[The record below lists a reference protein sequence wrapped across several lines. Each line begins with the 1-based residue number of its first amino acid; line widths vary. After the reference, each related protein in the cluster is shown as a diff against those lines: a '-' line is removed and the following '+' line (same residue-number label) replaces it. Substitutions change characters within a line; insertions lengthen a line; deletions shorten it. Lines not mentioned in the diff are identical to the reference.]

1 MDDNLNLTFEKKLW
15 RGRAVLNYLNTR
27 SNRCLLDK
35 GCEWVGKKISLEL
48 NEIYLF
54 QILEVTFE
62 EKAPRKEAIE
72 NILGTLR
79 GMEGIS
85 FIYLIL
91 GDVSGVKFYFGAA
104 RDKSYPNHKMP
115 FSVHD
120 LEQDILTPSLKGN
133 FRGSK
138 ISEVNLAEKKII
150 LDRIKNAA
158 SFGILEGVPSVD
170 EKNENFQGTD
180 RLIDVMQGDEFGLA
194 VIATP
199 YTDAETDELEQQL
212 FALSDSLMPL
222 ARHTIQRSTS
232 SGKSRNDGRN
242 FSYAKQA
249 GDSTQH
255 SESESYTRSDTTNH
269 DERRDES
276 NQIQNSS
283 GRSTNEQTSKSKN
296 FNKSKGDRDT
306 ESSGNGSSENHSVQ
320 NQRNDSSSVS
330 SSKSTATSNSFSESK
345 SYRNDASDNRSKNI
359 SKNLTRGNSVTESE
373 NISLSEQMESE
384 SKSATDWLNYI
395 DKVLMPRLDHGRGKG
410 IFLCCSYLFAER
422 RTTLYRLA
430 NTAISLYSGSAGNKS
445 ALFFNDLTDKK
456 DDLDC
461 IHALKNLQIPVALR
475 EDKADFPA
483 AGLSRHEKNKL
494 AYCGSWLSAN
504 ELGLLAG
511 LPQKEVVGLR
521 LREEVEFGLNVEKV
535 PAEYALEL
543 GHLVQSGE
551 VKKNISVCL
560 DKRDFDKHAF
570 ISGVTGSGKTTT
582 CQNIL
587 TGWGEA
593 FLVIEPAKT
602 EYRSLKEHCPDLLFF
617 TPGLPDAAP
626 FFLNP
631 FELFPNEKISARAD
645 MLKAT
650 FEASFAMEA
659 AIPQILEAAIYRAYE
674 NKGWHVGT
682 NTWRGGDPF
691 ADGVYAFPTL
701 SDFVKATKEITQEQG
716 FDERL
721 KNDYLGSINARLEGL
736 MVGAKG
742 QMFNTARSIN
752 FLELI
757 KRRVVIEL
765 EEIRSSSEKSLLMGF
780 ILTNLLQAVKHCH
793 SLDKNFRHITLI
805 EEAHRLLSRY
815 LPGDNLNKKQGVEVF
830 TDMLA
835 EVRKYGESL
844 IIVDQIPDKMTPEV
858 LKNTNTKII
867 HKLFAQDDKDA
878 VGNTMALNDEQK
890 AFLSNL
896 PPGRAVMFSQ
906 GWTKAI
912 QLQIEEKISSERK
925 EVDVAE
931 IRRAAMNYYL
941 EPENLRRGILRGLE
955 KLSYVDEE
963 ILTNYLELLQSGDLI
978 LKTYVKYLNDG
989 AAGQRSNSD
998 DVKRFA
1004 DFAEGIRRAAKKFG
1018 VKLLETYLC
1027 ANAYSEPNDDFDKNL
1042 REVLKKIIDDEKIT
1056 MSVINNNITRLS

>member
-1 MDDNLNLTFEKKLW
+1 MDDKAFEQKLQ
-15 RGRAVLNYLNTR
+15 RGREVLRYLNAR
-27 SNRCLLDK
+27 SNRRLIDK
-35 GCEWVGKKISLEL
+35 GNEWVGKNLSLAL
-48 NEIYLF
+48 NEVYLF
-54 QILEVTFE
+54 QIEEVTFE

-79 GMEGIS
+79 GMEGVS

-91 GDVSGVKFYFGAA
+91 GDASGVKFYFGAA
-104 RDKSYPNHKMP
+104 RDKAYPNHKMP

-120 LEQDILTPSLKGN
+120 LEQDILMPSMIGN

-138 ISEVNLAEKKII
+138 VSEIKLNDKRAI
-150 LDRIKNAA
+150 LDKIQNAA
-158 SFGILEGVPSVD
+158 SFGMLEGVPSVD
-170 EKNENFQGTD
+170 EKNENFQGAD

-199 YTDAETDELEQQL
+199 YTEAETDELERSL
-212 FALSDSLMPL
+212 FELSDALMPV
-222 ARHTIQRSTS
+222 ARHTIQRSTA
-232 SGKSRNDGRN
+232 SGKNRNEGRN
-242 FSYAKQA
+242 FSYAKQT
-249 GDSTQH
+249 GDSAQR
-255 SESESYTRSDTTNH
+255 SDSESYSESDTTNN

-276 NQIQNSS
+276 NQVQASENN
-283 GRSTNEQTSKSKN
+283 STNEQHSDGSSYSKREGDRDSTTADNSKSGGNSFQHQTGTSTSVSASKSTTTSN
-296 FNKSKGDRDT
+296 SFNKSKT
-306 ESSGNGSSENHSVQ
+306 F
-320 NQRNDSSSVS
+320 RNDT
-330 SSKSTATSNSFSESK
+330 STA
-345 SYRNDASDNRSKNI
+345 RSKNI
-359 SKNLTRGNSVTESE
+359 SANLTRARTDVTSE
-373 NISLSEQMESE
+373 NFSLSEQIESE
-384 SKSATDWLNYI
+384 SKSAVDWLNYI

-410 IFLCCSYLFAER
+410 IFLCCSYLFASK

-430 NTAISLYSGSAGNKS
+430 NMAISLYSGAAGNKS
-445 ALFFNDLTDKK
+445 ALTFHDLTDNQS
-456 DDLDC
+456 DGDC
-461 IHALKNLQIPVALR
+461 VHALKNLQIPVALR
-475 EDKADFPA
+475 GDTATFPA
-483 AGLSRHEKNKL
+483 AGLSRHERKNL
-494 AYCGSWLSAN
+494 SYCGSWLSAK

-511 LPQKEVVGLR
+511 LPQKEVIGLR
-521 LREEVEFGLNVEKV
+521 LREEVEFGLNVELV
-535 PAEYALEL
+535 PAEHALEL

-551 VKKNISVCL
+551 VKKNIPVCL
-560 DKRDFDKHAF
+560 NKQDFDKHAF

-587 TGWGEA
+587 TGWGGA

-602 EYRSLKEHCPDLLFF
+602 EYRSLKEACPDLLFF

-631 FELFPNEKISARAD
+631 FELFPGEKISARAD

-674 NKGWHVGT
+674 DKGWHIGT
-682 NTWRGGDPF
+682 NTWQGGDPF

-701 SDFVKATKEITQEQG
+701 SDFVKATREITQAQG

-736 MVGAKG
+736 LVGAKG

-752 FLELI
+752 FLSLV

-793 SLDKNFRHITLI
+793 ALNKTFRHITLV

-815 LPGDNLNKKQGVEVF
+815 VPGDNLNKKQGVEVF

-835 EVRKYGESL
+835 EVRKYGECL

-878 VGNTMALNDEQK
+878 VGNTMALSDEQK
-890 AFLSNL
+890 SFLSNL
-896 PPGRAVMFSQ
+896 TPGRAVMFSQ

-912 QLQIEEKISSERK
+912 QLQVEEKVSSERA
-925 EVDVAE
+925 EVDVSE
-931 IRRAAMNYYL
+931 IRQAALQYYL
-941 EPENLRRGILRGLE
+941 EPENLRRGILRGVERLND
-955 KLSYVDEE
+955 VDEE
-963 ILTNYLELLQSGDLI
+963 ILTRYLELMLSGDKF
-978 LKTYVKYLNDG
+978 LKPYLEYLNRG
-989 AAGQRSNSD
+989 SAGERSKPK
-998 DVKRFA
+998 DVKKFA
-1004 DFAEGIRRAAKKFG
+1004 DFTAAIRDAAKTFG
-1018 VKLLETYLC
+1018 GALVATYLC
-1027 ANAYSEPNDDFDKNL
+1027 VNAYSDANDDREIFL
-1042 REVLKKIIDDEKIT
+1042 REVLDKIICDDDVT

>member
-1 MDDNLNLTFEKKLW
+1 MDDKAFEQKLQ
-15 RGRAVLNYLNTR
+15 RGREVLRYLNAR
-27 SNRCLLDK
+27 SNRRLIDK
-35 GCEWVGKKISLEL
+35 GNEWVGKNLSLAL
-48 NEIYLF
+48 NEVYLF
-54 QILEVTFE
+54 QIEEVTFE

-79 GMEGIS
+79 GMEGVS

-91 GDVSGVKFYFGAA
+91 GDASGVKFYFGAA

-120 LEQDILTPSLKGN
+120 LEQDILMPSMIGN

-138 ISEVNLAEKKII
+138 VSEVKLNDKRAI
-150 LDRIKNAA
+150 LDKIRNAA
-158 SFGILEGVPSVD
+158 SFGMMEGVPSVD
-170 EKNENFQGTD
+170 EKNETFQGTD

-199 YTDAETDELEQQL
+199 YTDAETDELERNL
-212 FALSDSLMPL
+212 FELSDALMPV
-222 ARHTIQRSTS
+222 ARHTIQRSTG
-232 SGKSRNDGRN
+232 SGKNRNEGRN
-242 FSYAKQA
+242 FSYAKQT
-249 GDSTQH
+249 GDSAQH
-255 SESESYTRSDTTNH
+255 SDSESYSENDTTNN

-276 NQIQNSS
+276 NQVQASENN
-283 GRSTNEQTSKSKN
+283 STNEQHSDGSSYSKREGDRDSTTADNSKSGGTSFQHQTGTSTSVSASTSKTTSN
-296 FNKSKGDRDT
+296 SFNKSKT
-306 ESSGNGSSENHSVQ
+306 F
-320 NQRNDSSSVS
+320 RNDT
-330 SSKSTATSNSFSESK
+330 STA
-345 SYRNDASDNRSKNI
+345 RSKNI
-359 SKNLTRGNSVTESE
+359 SANLTRARTDVTSE
-373 NISLSEQMESE
+373 NFSLSEQIESE
-384 SKSATDWLNYI
+384 SKSAVDWLNYI

-410 IFLCCSYLFAER
+410 IFLCCSYLFASK

-430 NTAISLYSGSAGNKS
+430 NMAISLYSGAAGNKS
-445 ALFFNDLTDKK
+445 ALTFHDLTDNQS
-456 DDLDC
+456 DGDC
-461 IHALKNLQIPVALR
+461 VHALKNLQIPVALR
-475 EDKADFPA
+475 GDTATFPA
-483 AGLSRHEKNKL
+483 AGLSRHERKNL
-494 AYCGSWLSAN
+494 SYCGSWLSAK

-511 LPQKEVVGLR
+511 LPQKEVIGLR
-521 LREEVEFGLNVEKV
+521 LREEVEFGLNVEPV
-535 PAEYALEL
+535 PAEHALEL

-551 VKKNISVCL
+551 VKENIPVCL

-587 TGWGEA
+587 TGWGGA

-602 EYRSLKEHCPDLLFF
+602 EYRSLKEACPDLLFF

-631 FELFPNEKISARAD
+631 FELFPGEKISARAD

-674 NKGWHVGT
+674 DKGWHIGT

-701 SDFVKATKEITQEQG
+701 SDFVKATREITQAQG

-736 MVGAKG
+736 LVGAKG

-752 FLELI
+752 FLSLV

-793 SLDKNFRHITLI
+793 AVNKNFRHITLV

-815 LPGDNLNKKQGVEVF
+815 VPGDNLNKKQGVEVF

-835 EVRKYGESL
+835 EVRKYGECL

-878 VGNTMALNDEQK
+878 VGNTMALSDEQK
-890 AFLSNL
+890 SFLSNL
-896 PPGRAVMFSQ
+896 PPGRSVMFSQ

-912 QLQIEEKISSERK
+912 QLQVEEKVSSERA
-925 EVDVAE
+925 EVDVSE
-931 IRRAAMNYYL
+931 IRQAALRYYL
-941 EPENLRRGILRGLE
+941 EPENLRRGILRGVERLND
-955 KLSYVDEE
+955 VDEE
-963 ILTNYLELLQSGDLI
+963 ILTRYLELMLSGDKF
-978 LKTYVKYLNDG
+978 LKPYLEYLNRG
-989 AAGQRSNSD
+989 SAGERSKPE
-998 DVKRFA
+998 DVKKFA
-1004 DFAEGIRRAAKKFG
+1004 DFTVAIRDAAKAFG
-1018 VKLLETYLC
+1018 GEMIAAYLC
-1027 ANAYSEPNDDFDKNL
+1027 ANAYSDTNEARENFL
-1042 REVLKKIIDDEKIT
+1042 RDVLDKIIGDDGVS

>member
-1 MDDNLNLTFEKKLW
+1 
-15 RGRAVLNYLNTR
+15 
-27 SNRCLLDK
+27 
-35 GCEWVGKKISLEL
+35 
-48 NEIYLF
+48 
-54 QILEVTFE
+54 
-62 EKAPRKEAIE
+62 
-72 NILGTLR
+72 
-79 GMEGIS
+79 
-85 FIYLIL
+85 
-91 GDVSGVKFYFGAA
+91 
-104 RDKSYPNHKMP
+104 MP

-120 LEQDILTPSLKGN
+120 LEQDILMPSMIGN

-138 ISEVNLAEKKII
+138 VSEVKLNDKRAI
-150 LDRIKNAA
+150 LDKIQNAA
-158 SFGILEGVPSVD
+158 SFGMMEGVPSVD

-199 YTDAETDELEQQL
+199 YTDAETDELERNL
-212 FALSDSLMPL
+212 FELSDALMPV
-222 ARHTIQRSTS
+222 ARHTIQRSTA
-232 SGKSRNDGRN
+232 SGKNHNEGRN
-242 FSYAKQA
+242 FSYAKQT
-249 GDSTQH
+249 GDSAQH
-255 SESESYTRSDTTNH
+255 SDSESYSESDTANS

-276 NQIQNSS
+276 NQVQASENN
-283 GRSTNEQTSKSKN
+283 STNKQHSDGSSYSKREGDKNSTTADNSKSDGTSFQHQTGKSTSVSASTGTTTSTSFSKSKT
-296 FNKSKGDRDT
+296 F
-306 ESSGNGSSENHSVQ
+306 
-320 NQRNDSSSVS
+320 RNDT
-330 SSKSTATSNSFSESK
+330 STG
-345 SYRNDASDNRSKNI
+345 RSKNI
-359 SKNLTRGNSVTESE
+359 SANLTRARTDVTSE
-373 NISLSEQMESE
+373 NFSLSEQIESE
-384 SKSATDWLNYI
+384 SKSAVDWLNYI

-410 IFLCCSYLFAER
+410 IFLCCSYLFAGK

-430 NTAISLYSGSAGNKS
+430 NMAISLYSGATGNKS
-445 ALFFNDLTDKK
+445 ALTFCDLTD
-456 DDLDC
+456 DDDDGDC
-461 IHALKNLQIPVALR
+461 VHALKNLQIPVALSVR
-475 EDKADFPA
+475 SEELGVRSYNDAKSTPNSYLLTPNFFAA
-483 AGLSRHEKNKL
+483 AGLSRHERKNL
-494 AYCGSWLSAN
+494 SYCGSWLSAK

-511 LPQKEVVGLR
+511 LPQKEVIGLR
-521 LREEVEFGLNVEKV
+521 LREEVEFGLNVEPV
-535 PAEYALEL
+535 PDEHALEL

-551 VKKNISVCL
+551 VKENIPVCL

-587 TGWGEA
+587 TGWGGA

-602 EYRSLKEHCPDLLFF
+602 EYRSLKDACPDLLFF

-631 FELFPNEKISARAD
+631 FELFPGEKISARAD

-674 NKGWHVGT
+674 DKGWHIGT
-682 NTWRGGDPF
+682 NTWRDGDPF

-701 SDFVKATKEITQEQG
+701 SDFVKATREITKAQG

-736 MVGAKG
+736 LVGAKG

-752 FLELI
+752 FLSLVT
-757 KRRVVIEL
+757 RRVVIEL

-793 SLDKNFRHITLI
+793 AVNKTFRHITLV

-815 LPGDNLNKKQGVEVF
+815 IPGDNLNKKQGVEVF

-835 EVRKYGESL
+835 EVRKYGECL

-878 VGNTMALNDEQK
+878 VGNTMALSDEQK
-890 AFLSNL
+890 SFLSNL

-912 QLQIEEKISSERK
+912 QLQVEEKVSSERR
-925 EVDVAE
+925 EVDNVD
-931 IRRAAMNYYL
+931 IRRTALQYYL
-941 EPENLRRGILRGLE
+941 EPENLRRGILRGVERLND
-955 KLSYVDEE
+955 VDEE
-963 ILTNYLELLQSGDLI
+963 ILTRYLELMQSGDKF
-978 LKTYVKYLNDG
+978 LKTYLEYLSAG
-989 AAGQRSNSD
+989 AAGESGNRGD
-998 DVKRFA
+998 AKKFA
-1004 DFAEGIRRAAKKFG
+1004 DFTAALRDAAKTFG
-1018 VKLLETYLC
+1018 GDLVATYLC
-1027 ANAYSEPNDDFDKNL
+1027 ANAYSDTDDEREKIL
-1042 REVLKKIIDDEKIT
+1042 RGVLDKIICDDDVT
-1056 MSVINNNITRLS
+1056 MSVINNNIMRLS

>member
-1 MDDNLNLTFEKKLW
+1 MDDKAFEQKLQ
-15 RGRAVLNYLNTR
+15 RGREVLRYLNAR
-27 SNRCLLDK
+27 SNRRLLDK
-35 GCEWVGKKISLEL
+35 GNEWVGKDISLAL
-48 NEIYLF
+48 NEVYLF
-54 QILEVTFE
+54 QIEEVTFE

-79 GMEGIS
+79 GMEGVS

-91 GDVSGVKFYFGAA
+91 GDASGVKFYFGAA
-104 RDKSYPNHKMP
+104 RDKAYPNHKMP

-120 LEQDILTPSLKGN
+120 LEQDILMPSMIGN

-138 ISEVNLAEKKII
+138 VSEVKLNDKRAI
-150 LDRIKNAA
+150 LDKIQNAA
-158 SFGILEGVPSVD
+158 SFGMLEGVPSVD
-170 EKNENFQGTD
+170 EKNENFQGAD
-180 RLIDVMQGDEFGLA
+180 RLIDVMQGDEFGFA

-199 YTDAETDELEQQL
+199 YTDAETDELERNL
-212 FALSDSLMPL
+212 FELSDALMPV
-222 ARHTIQRSTS
+222 ARHTIQRSTG
-232 SGKSRNDGRN
+232 SGKNRNEGKN
-242 FSYAKQA
+242 FSYAKQT
-249 GDSTQH
+249 GDSAQR
-255 SESESYTRSDTTNH
+255 SDSESYSESDTTNN

-276 NQIQNSS
+276 NQVQASENN
-283 GRSTNEQTSKSKN
+283 STNDQHSDGKSYSKREGDRDSTTADNSKSDGTSFQHQTGTSTSVSASTSKS
-296 FNKSKGDRDT
+296 
-306 ESSGNGSSENHSVQ
+306 
-320 NQRNDSSSVS
+320 
-330 SSKSTATSNSFSESK
+330 TSNSFSKSK
-345 SYRNDASDNRSKNI
+345 SFRNDTTESRSKNI
-359 SKNLTRGNSVTESE
+359 SANLTRARTDVTSE
-373 NISLSEQMESE
+373 NFSLSEQIESE
-384 SKSATDWLNYI
+384 SKSAVDWLNYI

-410 IFLCCSYLFAER
+410 IFLCCSYLFAGK

-430 NTAISLYSGSAGNKS
+430 NMAISLYSGAAGNKS
-445 ALFFNDLTDKK
+445 ALTFHDLTDSKG
-456 DDLDC
+456 DGDC
-461 IHALKNLQIPVALR
+461 VHALKNLQIPAALR
-475 EDKADFPA
+475 GDDATFPA
-483 AGLSRHEKNKL
+483 AGLSRHERKNL
-494 AYCGSWLSAN
+494 SYCGSWLSAK

-511 LPQKEVVGLR
+511 LPQKEVIGLR
-521 LREEVEFGLNVEKV
+521 LREEVEFGLNVEPV
-535 PAEYALEL
+535 PADDALEL

-551 VKKNISVCL
+551 VKKNIPVCL
-560 DKRDFDKHAF
+560 NKQDFDKHAF

-587 TGWGEA
+587 TGWGGA

-602 EYRSLKEHCPDLLFF
+602 EYRSLKDACPDLLFF

-631 FELFPNEKISARAD
+631 FELFPGEKISARAD

-674 NKGWHVGT
+674 NKGWHIGT
-682 NTWRGGDPF
+682 NTWQSGDPF

-701 SDFVKATKEITQEQG
+701 SDFVKATREITQAQG

-736 MVGAKG
+736 LVGAKG

-752 FLELI
+752 FLSLV

-780 ILTNLLQAVKHCH
+780 ILTNLLQAVKYCH
-793 SLDKNFRHITLI
+793 AVNKTFRHITLV

-815 LPGDNLNKKQGVEVF
+815 VPGDNLNKKQGVEVF

-835 EVRKYGESL
+835 EVRKYGECL

-878 VGNTMALNDEQK
+878 VGNTMALSDEQK
-890 AFLSNL
+890 SFLSNL
-896 PPGRAVMFSQ
+896 TPGRAVMFSQ

-912 QLQIEEKISSERK
+912 QLQVAEKVSSERR
-925 EVDVAE
+925 EVDNVD
-931 IRRAAMNYYL
+931 IRRTALQYYL
-941 EPENLRRGILRGLE
+941 EPENLRRGILRGVERLND
-955 KLSYVDEE
+955 VDEE
-963 ILTNYLELLQSGDLI
+963 ILTRYLELMQSGDKF
-978 LKTYVKYLNDG
+978 LKPYLEYLNRG
-989 AAGQRSNSD
+989 SAGERSKPE
-998 DVKRFA
+998 DVKKFA
-1004 DFAEGIRRAAKKFG
+1004 DFTAAIRDAAKTFG
-1018 VKLLETYLC
+1018 GEVVATYLC
-1027 ANAYSEPNDDFDKNL
+1027 ANAYSDANDERENFL
-1042 REVLKKIIDDEKIT
+1042 REVLDKIICDDDVT